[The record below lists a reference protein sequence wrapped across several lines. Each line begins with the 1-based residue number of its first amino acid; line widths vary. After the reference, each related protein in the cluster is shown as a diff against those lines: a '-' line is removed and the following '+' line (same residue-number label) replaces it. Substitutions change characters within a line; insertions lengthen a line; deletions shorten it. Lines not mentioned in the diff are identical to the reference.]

1 MKKHSNVHFYKG
13 LPPEGALVKW
23 FKPEHHGILILDDL
37 MEESGNDKRVLD
49 LFTKDSHHR
58 AAIPALVA
66 GGKAAAMVC
75 PWDFDVHSL
84 LTMDG
89 ISSTPVENSV
99 QFLRLRDKY
108 KSDLLDDSRLTKA
121 AGLAAQQELLL
132 ESPAPDSWKEPRLK
146 SVNRQLRHWTTKIR
160 QPGGVRAIGRDDD
173 DPYDD
178 DANNLA
184 VGTVQQFMSN
194 IAKIQKGIKRKATTP
209 NFSFKTG
216 SKGKRLLPKT
226 PKRKKSAPSTLKT
239 PEKSLEELA
248 TELPFSDQLGESPW
262 KTPGELARDSLRA
275 IRRRTRKSQSEERKK
290 EGLKQ
295 TVLKKAAEKALKQLA
310 PAPDWKPFG
319 IEFHLPGYN
328 YAGPGTK
335 LAKRLKRGDKGINRL
350 DDIALHHD
358 IAYSKAKNLQD
369 KWKADDVMIKAID
382 RLPGKKTMTEKVV
395 KKIMQAKRKLKL

>member
-1 MKKHSNVHFYKG
+1 
-13 LPPEGALVKW
+13 
-23 FKPEHHGILILDDL
+23 
-37 MEESGNDKRVLD
+37 
-49 LFTKDSHHR
+49 
-58 AAIPALVA
+58 
-66 GGKAAAMVC
+66 
-75 PWDFDVHSL
+75 
-84 LTMDG
+84 MDG

-146 SVNRQLRHWTTKIR
+146 SVNRQLRQWTTKIR

-173 DPYDD
+173 DTYDD

-184 VGTVQQFMSN
+184 VGPMQQFMSN

-209 NFSFKTG
+209 NVPQTAVTPAIKQSPKTPESRKKPKFSFKTG

-226 PKRKKSAPSTLKT
+226 PKRKKSASSTFKT

-295 TVLKKAAEKALKQLA
+295 TVLKKATEKALKKLA
-310 PAPDWKPFG
+310 PAPGWKPFG
-319 IEFHLPGYN
+319 TP
-328 YAGPGTK
+328 T
-335 LAKRLKRGDKGINRL
+335 
-350 DDIALHHD
+350 
-358 IAYSKAKNLQD
+358 
-369 KWKADDVMIKAID
+369 
-382 RLPGKKTMTEKVV
+382 
-395 KKIMQAKRKLKL
+395 KRKLDGKDW